1 MRNTPPT
8 PRRIR
13 PAHESKSAAV
23 RAAAAAPSRRQQ
35 SKWQRE
41 QHQQHTLYIA
51 IGVLVVLVLAI
62 FGGGVF
68 YDNVVRANEV
78 VAQIGPDSITAAQL
92 LNEVRPSV
100 RSLDTQAKTLGGGAN
115 AASIAQYV
123 DQQKRSLPDQTLNTM
138 IDNHV
143 IQQEAARRAISLSP
157 SDLDDR
163 ERQTVADFQNS
174 TNPAPTPEATAT
186 PDVAATP
193 ETTGVATPEATV
205 APTPDLAV
213 APSPAT
219 SPTPVP
225 TLEGSAYGAALQ
237 QLLDRNA
244 LSEADFRDRLQQS
257 VLSEKLQTAI
267 GQEQVP
273 DTQEQIHAREILV
286 ATQDDA
292 VSLMAQLQSGADFAQ
307 LAQQL
312 STDAVSKVKGGDL
325 GWFAKGG
332 LSDKALEDAAFAL
345 QPGQMSDVIQ
355 TSTGFGVI
363 QVLERDPARAV
374 PADQLLTL
382 RQKAYTDWLASRRTS
397 QDVKLQLTQPERDW
411 ILARIGIRP

>member
-35 SKWQRE
+35 SKWHRE
-41 QHQQHTLYIA
+41 QHQQRTLYIA
-51 IGVLVVLVLAI
+51 IGVLVALVLAI

-78 VAQIGPDSITAAQL
+78 VAQIGSDSITAAQL
-92 LNEVRPSV
+92 LNDVRPSV
-100 RSLDTQAKTLGGGAN
+100 RSLDAQAKTLGGGAN
-115 AASIAQYV
+115 AANIAQYV
-123 DQQKRSLPDQTLNTM
+123 DQQKRGLPDQTLNTL
-138 IDNHV
+138 IDNHI
-143 IQQEAARRAISLSP
+143 IQQEAARRAISLSA

-174 TNPAPTPEATAT
+174 TNPTPSPEATAT
-186 PDVAATP
+186 PDV
-193 ETTGVATPEATV
+193 VATPEATV
-205 APTPDLAV
+205 APTPDVAV
-213 APSPAT
+213 APSPPT

-225 TLEGSAYGAALQ
+225 TLEGSAYGTALQ
-237 QLLDRNA
+237 QLLDRNF
-244 LSEADFRDRLQQS
+244 LSEAEFRDRLQQS
-257 VLSEKLQTAI
+257 VLSEKIQTAI
-267 GQEQVP
+267 GEEQVV
-273 DTQEQIHAREILV
+273 DTQEQVHAREIVV
-286 ATQDDA
+286 ASPDDA
-292 VSLMAQLQSGADFAQ
+292 IALMAQLQGGADFAQ
-307 LAQQL
+307 LAVQS
-312 STDAVSKVKGGDL
+312 STDATSRINGGDL

-332 LSDKALEDAAFAL
+332 LSDKAIEDAAFAL
-345 QPGQMSDVIQ
+345 QPGQLSDVIQ
-355 TSTGFGVI
+355 VATGFAVI

-374 PADQLLTL
+374 PAAQLQTQ
-382 RQKAYTDWLASRRTS
+382 RQKAFTDWLASRRTS